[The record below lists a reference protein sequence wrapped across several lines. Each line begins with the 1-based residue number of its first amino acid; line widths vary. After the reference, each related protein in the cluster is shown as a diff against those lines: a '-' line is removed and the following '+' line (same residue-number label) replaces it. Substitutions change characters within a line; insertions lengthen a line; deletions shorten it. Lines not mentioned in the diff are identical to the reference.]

1 MDYTTYKLIHLV
13 GLMILFTGFGGLL
26 FAPKGDAGK
35 LPKMVLILHGL
46 GLLVMLFGGF
56 GMHARLQDTLPDDE
70 KGFPLWLISKL
81 VIWLLLGALPVIAR
95 KAKLPGGLTFL
106 LAIGLAGTSVA
117 FVIEGLLRNVFD

>member
-26 FAPKGDAGK
+26 FATKNDAGK
-35 LPKMVLILHGL
+35 LPKTVLILHGL

-56 GMHARLQDTLPDDE
+56 GMHACLQEGLPDDE
-70 KGFPLWLISKL
+70 KGFPSWLHAKIG
-81 VIWLLLGALPVIAR
+81 IWFVLGALPVIAR

-106 LAIGLAGTSVA
+106 LAIALAATSVA
-117 FVIEGLLRNVFD
+117 FVLQGLLRDSLG